1 MARFAAALG
10 FGIAFALNAADGK
23 ASPRVHRAAQAS
35 DENPAEIIAVEI
47 RKQGHSCDK
56 PLSIERDLERSM
68 PNLGVWILKCGNAT
82 YRVRL
87 VPNLAAQVERVD

>member
-10 FGIAFALNAADGK
+10 FGIAFVLNAADGK
-23 ASPRVHRAAQAS
+23 RVDTAQAS

-68 PNLGVWILKCGNAT
+68 PNAGVWILKCGNAT

-87 VPNLAAQVERVD
+87 VPNMAAQVERVD